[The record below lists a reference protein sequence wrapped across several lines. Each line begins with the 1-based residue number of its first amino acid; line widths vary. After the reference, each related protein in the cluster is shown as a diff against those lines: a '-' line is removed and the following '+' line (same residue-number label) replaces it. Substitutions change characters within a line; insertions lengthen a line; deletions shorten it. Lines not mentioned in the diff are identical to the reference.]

1 LIYNQLSLFYTHF
14 NAKGITN
21 PISNTMHFNF
31 RSLQVQLPLL
41 FLLIL
46 PPATQARLGETSKE
60 CLLRYG
66 APPKIVWNNELTA
79 EYPAIEFVSFRKDP
93 FEVIR
98 IAFRDD
104 RAVFVQYVQSQ
115 PMLPSAIIKLL
126 ESNSELLGEPNADKN
141 DFEPA
146 SYSDNSNK
154 APVEVFASLF
164 EDKSTTQKDEKR
176 AVGTKQWKTSKGF
189 ICFYQCFG
197 SKASLI
203 IKYPDFDKYV
213 KALEKKQAE
222 DSASELKRSQQSEI
236 NKLQGF

>member
-1 LIYNQLSLFYTHF
+1 MFLIITHYNTKRITNLHPKLMIYNYKRLLIKVPF
-14 NAKGITN
+14 
-21 PISNTMHFNF
+21 
-31 RSLQVQLPLL
+31 L
-41 FLLIL
+41 FLFITL
-46 PPATQARLGETSKE
+46 PPGTQARLGETSKE

-66 APPKIVWNNELTA
+66 APPQIIWNNELTA
-79 EYPAIEFVSFRKDP
+79 EYPAIEFVDFRKDP
-93 FEVIR
+93 FEMIR

-126 ESNSELLGEPNADKN
+126 ESNSELLGEPNVDRN

-146 SYSDNSNK
+146 SYADNSNK
-154 APVEVFASLF
+154 APVEVIASLF
-164 EDKSTTQKDEKR
+164 EDKSNTPKEEKR
-176 AVGTKQWKTSKGF
+176 AVGTKQWKTGNGF
-189 ICFYQCFG
+189 ICLYQCFG

-222 DSASELKRSQQSEI
+222 DSANELKRNQQNEV